1 MEALTE
7 RQMQETRRRILQLLK
22 LKGEMTADELSQA
35 LKITSMGV
43 RRHLTMLER
52 DGLIRYETAQRGMGR
67 PSYLYAL
74 TPLGDE
80 RFPRTYTQLANSL
93 LDAIQALEGEVGI
106 ERIFEK
112 RTEWLEAQ
120 YRARL
125 ADKDFES
132 RVAEL
137 ARIRT
142 EEGYMASWQKRDRN
156 SYLLHEH
163 NCAICQVAS
172 RCSSACSYEL
182 ELFRRVLDDAEVT
195 RENHIIQGDR
205 LCTYVIRRKS
215 ARRAGIKRKSRALPK
230 RAP

>member
-67 PSYLYAL
+67 PSYLYSL

-80 RFPRTYTQLANSL
+80 RFPRTYAQLANSL
-93 LDAIQALEGEVGI
+93 LEAIQALQGEVGI

-112 RTEWLEAQ
+112 RTEWLESQ

-125 ADKDFES
+125 AGKDLEG

-142 EEGYMASWQKRDRN
+142 EEGYMADWEKRDVDT
-156 SYLLHEH
+156 YLLYEH

-182 ELFRRVLDDAEVT
+182 ELFRRVLADAKVD
-195 RENHIIQGDR
+195 RETHIIKGDR
-205 LCTYVIRRKS
+205 MCTYVIRRKS
-215 ARRAGIKRKSRALPK
+215 ARRAGTKKKSLALAK